1 MEYANG
7 SERRDTAASTGGSSS
22 SKYIPCNTCGKMITK
37 SNMSRHL
44 RSTNCIP
51 EVINTTSN
59 PTAAQEVDPEDSD
72 DDELVSE
79 LDAQLSA
86 VWAVPGDPG
95 PDTVD
100 HTLDTIDHCLEV
112 PAPQQPQQ
120 QQQQQQQ
127 EDRAALCQELVEEIV
142 MELFREESTL
152 SKLF

>member
-1 MEYANG
+1 
-7 SERRDTAASTGGSSS
+7 
-22 SKYIPCNTCGKMITK
+22 
-37 SNMSRHL
+37 MSRHL

-112 PAPQQPQQ
+112 PAPQQQQ
-120 QQQQQQQ
+120 QQQQQHQ

-142 MELFREESTL
+142 MELFRGESTL

>member
-7 SERRDTAASTGGSSS
+7 PERRDTAAITGGHSKTVEQSSS
-22 SKYIPCNTCGKMITK
+22 SKYIPCNSCGKMITK

-59 PTAAQEVDPEDSD
+59 PTVAQEVDPADSD

-95 PDTVD
+95 PDTGD
-100 HTLDTIDHCLEV
+100 HTLDTIDHCYGD
-112 PAPQQPQQ
+112 PQQ
-120 QQQQQQQ
+120 QQQRD
-127 EDRAALCQELVEEIV
+127 DRAALCKELVEEIV
-142 MELFREESTL
+142 MELFHGESTL